1 MNRDKQITI
10 LNLNFIKMMPLP
22 YLQIRHNKSFYP
34 TWVVCRLD
42 IDSTSIYWIYWQV
55 IIVCLIEKYLN
66 DTKFNVGCQVSYD
79 VNNDVGP
86 LEADDDINNNQPSPA
101 FDDLRGIKFTTGPE
115 LPTLD
120 DPEPTTYRAPIDFDL
135 GTTAA
140 TGIEVSNVVTRL
152 EGDYGDESLASG
164 VTEDETYDDAYET
177 EDETDYTPQNQ
188 NIPIVVE
195 ESVTAGLSRDQEES
209 LPSYDPV
216 VLLVG
221 TPEKVRSTRYKYIM
235 I

>member
-1 MNRDKQITI
+1 M
-10 LNLNFIKMMPLP
+10 
-22 YLQIRHNKSFYP
+22 
-34 TWVVCRLD
+34 
-42 IDSTSIYWIYWQV
+42 
-55 IIVCLIEKYLN
+55 IEL
-66 DTKFNVGCQVSYD
+66 NVGCQGSYD

-86 LEADDDINNNQPSPA
+86 LEADDDDINNNQPSPA
-101 FDDLRGIKFTTGPE
+101 FDDLRGIKFTEPG
-115 LPTLD
+115 LSALD

-140 TGIEVSNVVTRL
+140 TGIEVSNVITRL
-152 EGDYGDESLASG
+152 EGDYSDESLASG
-164 VTEDETYDDAYET
+164 VTEYDDAYET

-195 ESVTAGLSRDQEES
+195 ESVTERETEES

-221 TPEKVRSTRYKYIM
+221 TPEKVRSTCYKYIM
-235 I
+235 ITRHHHHHHHQLFPFMQTVSYQIFANMDSQQIYP

>member
-1 MNRDKQITI
+1 MSSYGNYDDK
-10 LNLNFIKMMPLP
+10 
-22 YLQIRHNKSFYP
+22 
-34 TWVVCRLD
+34 
-42 IDSTSIYWIYWQV
+42 
-55 IIVCLIEKYLN
+55 
-66 DTKFNVGCQVSYD
+66 
-79 VNNDVGP
+79 
-86 LEADDDINNNQPSPA
+86 PA
-101 FDDLRGIKFTTGPE
+101 FDDLRGVEFPIDD
-115 LPTLD
+115 LQALD

-135 GTTAA
+135 GPTAA

-195 ESVTAGLSRDQEES
+195 ESVTAVLSRDQEES

-221 TPEKVRSTRYKYIM
+221 TPEKVRSKV
-235 I
+235 